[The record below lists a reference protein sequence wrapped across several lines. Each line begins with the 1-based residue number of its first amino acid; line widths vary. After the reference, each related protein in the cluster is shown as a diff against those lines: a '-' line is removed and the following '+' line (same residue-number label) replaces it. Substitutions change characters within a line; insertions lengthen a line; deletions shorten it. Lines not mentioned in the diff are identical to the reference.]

1 MTEKTFFILLLLALI
16 LLFIFQNTQAIAV
29 HFLFWKIYMSLALWL
44 FIPLLIGLLLGFFIL
59 RKVGKKSNQP
69 KK

>member
-1 MTEKTFFILLLLALI
+1 MTERTFFILVLIALL

-29 HFLFWKIYMSLALWL
+29 QFLFWKIYMSLALWL
-44 FIPLLIGLLLGFFIL
+44 ILPFLIGLLLGAFVFKSV
-59 RKVGKKSNQP
+59 RKKSDQP

>member
-1 MTEKTFFILLLLALI
+1 MTERTFFILLLIALL

-29 HFLFWKIYMSLALWL
+29 RFLFWSINMSLALWL
-44 FIPLLIGLLLGFFIL
+44 FIPFLIGLLLGASIFITVR
-59 RKVGKKSNQP
+59 RKSDRP

>member
-44 FIPLLIGLLLGFFIL
+44 FIPLLLGLLLGFFIL
-59 RKVGKKSNQP
+59 RKAGKKSDQT

>member
-1 MTEKTFFILLLLALI
+1 MTERTFFILLLIALL

-29 HFLFWKIYMSLALWL
+29 KFLFWKIYMSLALWL
-44 FIPLLIGLLLGFFIL
+44 LIPLLIGLLLGFFIL
-59 RKVGKKSNQP
+59 RKASRKSDQP

>member
-1 MTEKTFFILLLLALI
+1 MTERTLFILILIALL

-29 HFLFWKIYMSLALWL
+29 RFLFWKVHLSLALWL
-44 FIPLLIGLLLGFFIL
+44 ILPFLIGLLLGAFVF
-59 RKVGKKSNQP
+59 RAARKKSEQS